1 MNKNLV
7 LSVGDLICVYGTAVR
22 NWVRY
27 KRSGYIVLH
36 LIYAH

>member
-27 KRSGYIVLH
+27 KRSGYGAKWLKSG
-36 LIYAH
+36 